1 MEFSYSV
8 AAIAGILGLVLFY
21 KLWRPGT
28 PGDQSK
34 HLVLAPEPSGA
45 LPLIGHMLLLR
56 GQRTLAHTWA
66 VMADKYGPIFTFRLG
81 VFPALII
88 SNHEAVKECFTTN
101 DRVLANRPRSNA
113 GIYLGYDHAGFGFA
127 PYGEYWR
134 QVRKLAMVEL
144 LSTRRLET
152 LKHVHISEVNAFI
165 KDLYLFCMLNQQN
178 PNPKLVISQKLE
190 ALTLNTIMR
199 LMAGKRYFW
208 DTTDGED
215 DEEAAHVAKVIK
227 DFMYVSG
234 LISPSEVVPFLGWM
248 DSMFMG
254 QVKSMKRVAR
264 EIDSIV
270 GEWVEE
276 HKLKRLKSEAKPEN
290 TPDFIDIMLSAIEED
305 SMFGYSRETIIKAN
319 VMVIFFISTLWTQNQ
334 TLLRH
339 TTFIFLNFPS
349 LTWSFEWISASDL
362 HHTIVNKKM
371 TFQLTLITVKIKQL
385 KIGCYLQ
392 SSNDNLF
399 LAGSDTT
406 SITLTWILSNLMN
419 NRHALKCAQE
429 ELDLKVGRDK
439 WVQDS
444 DIEKLVYLQAVVK
457 ETLRLYP
464 PGPISVPHEASED
477 CSIGGYH
484 VGKGTRVIV
493 NLWKLHRDPQV
504 WSNPDVFE
512 PERFLTSHADV
523 DVLGQHFE
531 LIPFGSGRR
540 SCPGITL
547 ALQMTHLTIA
557 SILQGFEL
565 STPFG
570 ETVDMSEGLG
580 ITMPKATPLEV
591 ILSPRLPSAMYLHST

>member
-1 MEFSYSV
+1 
-8 AAIAGILGLVLFY
+8 
-21 KLWRPGT
+21 
-28 PGDQSK
+28 
-34 HLVLAPEPSGA
+34 
-45 LPLIGHMLLLR
+45 MLLLR

-319 VMVIFFISTLWTQNQ
+319 VMFDLVFRVDFSIGFAPYNCQQEND
-334 TLLRH
+334 
-339 TTFIFLNFPS
+339 
-349 LTWSFEWISASDL
+349 ISA
-362 HHTIVNKKM
+362 NPYY
-371 TFQLTLITVKIKQL
+371 
-385 KIGCYLQ
+385 C
-392 SSNDNLF
+392 
-399 LAGSDTT
+399 SDTT

-512 PERFLTSHADV
+512 PERFLTSHAYV